1 MRYSVL
7 GLLSLA
13 MLAAAGCAGRSDA
26 GQAGDGPTTV
36 RASAG
41 SEPLVGQTFTGTALT
56 EHGAPRALV
65 PGTRIELR
73 FTEDGRLVANAGC
86 NTITG
91 RVTVSA
97 GRLDTD
103 ELSITELGCD
113 PPRHEQ
119 DQRLSAFLAGR
130 PSWRLDGDTLVLS
143 DAGTTMTLTRVASPP
158 LAGTTW
164 RIDTLIRGAV
174 AGSAPAGIGATLVF
188 GAEEVTVSGLCNLR
202 AVHYQAAGD
211 TITFELGPLTR
222 MACAPEVMRVEDAA
236 VAVLDGQ
243 TSYRID
249 SRTLTITKGD
259 TGLGLTAAG

>member
-1 MRYSVL
+1 MRYAVL
-7 GLLSLA
+7 GLLPLA
-13 MLAAAGCAGRSDA
+13 VLAAAGCAGRSNARQPD
-26 GQAGDGPTTV
+26 DEPTATV
-36 RASAG
+36 ASAG
-41 SEPLVGQTFTGTALT
+41 TGPLAGQTFTATALPD
-56 EHGAPRALV
+56 HGALV

-86 NTITG
+86 NTVSG
-91 RVTVSA
+91 RVTTA
-97 GRLDTD
+97 GGRLDTA

-119 DQRLSAFLAGR
+119 DQRLSAFLAAA

-143 DAGTTMTLTRVASPP
+143 AAGTTMTLTRAVSPP
-158 LAGTTW
+158 LAGTVW
-164 RIDTLIRGAV
+164 RVDTLIRGAV
-174 AGSAPAGIGATLVF
+174 AGSTPAGADATLVF
-188 GAEEVTVSGLCNLR
+188 GTDEVTVSGLCNLR
-202 AVHYQAAGD
+202 AVPYTASGA
-211 TITFELGPLTR
+211 TLTFELGPMTR

-249 SRTLTITKGD
+249 GRTLTITKGD